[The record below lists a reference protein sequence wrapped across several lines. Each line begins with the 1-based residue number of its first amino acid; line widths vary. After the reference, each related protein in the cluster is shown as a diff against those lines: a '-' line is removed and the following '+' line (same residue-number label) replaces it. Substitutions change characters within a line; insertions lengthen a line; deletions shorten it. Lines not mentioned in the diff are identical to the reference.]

1 MTTAQDTAIV
11 SVAGMYICYN
21 RDDDAFN
28 YALTDTRAKE
38 VSEGN
43 TPIEYRFGEVNPDDA
58 YPLRG
63 IGIFSIASMFFWKRN
78 LDFDYIDV
86 GANVGMTTIAQA
98 IFYKRCGR
106 HNQVYAFEP
115 GAVFSLLERSIG
127 INKIDDMTT
136 CIRAAASDK
145 AGKVAFHVTP
155 AQSPA
160 SSLLG
165 AAVSRPGVQGS
176 YEVIVDALTLDSFVR
191 ERLRP
196 APALIVKID
205 AEGADFRVLNGM
217 KEILAQRL
225 CVVQIE
231 FFPSLVDTYAD
242 PLAELMAMRER
253 FELIAVD
260 DGKLTILDPTRD
272 AILGFI
278 ERTRG
283 KPMPAADVL
292 FVSKAIPDC
301 RELVTRIL
309 LEST

>member
-1 MTTAQDTAIV
+1 
-11 SVAGMYICYN
+11 MYICYN

-28 YALTDTRAKE
+28 YALTDVRAHE
-38 VSEGN
+38 VSESI
-43 TPIEYRFGEVNPDDA
+43 TPIEYRSGEVSPDDA
-58 YPLRG
+58 YLLRG
-63 IGIFSIASMFFWKRN
+63 IGIFSVASVFLWKRA

-98 IFYKRCGR
+98 IFYKRCGLAS
-106 HNQVYAFEP
+106 QVYAFEP
-115 GAVFSLLERSIG
+115 GAVFWLLERSVA

-136 CIRAAASDK
+136 CIRAAASDS
-145 AGKVAFHVTP
+145 AGKVAFHETP

-160 SSLLG
+160 GSLLD
-165 AAVSRPGVQGS
+165 AAVSRPGVLGS
-176 YEVIVDALTLDSFVR
+176 YDVVVDALTLDSFVS

-205 AEGADFRVLNGM
+205 AEGADFRVLKGM
-217 KEILAQRL
+217 TNTLAERL

-242 PLAELMAMRER
+242 PLAELMAMRDR

-260 DGKLTILDPTRD
+260 EGTLTILDPTRD
-272 AILGFI
+272 AIAGFI

-292 FVSKAIPDC
+292 FVAKAIPDY
-301 RELVTRIL
+301 RELVARIL